1 MTIKSIDKKPTT
13 REDIVNHPDLRN
25 MIFFAIKKLNIPH
38 DIEDDIAQTVALN
51 LMYKKI
57 AEANSVSFNI
67 FQHTKW
73 VYWNYKSK
81 REAYRRERI
90 QVGYEHTPD
99 ISFEEN
105 PVELK
110 EFKEWY
116 VENSRFLP
124 QVDRDVLEMSY
135 IQGILLKD
143 IGEKLGL
150 TKQRAQQ
157 IRSRA
162 IKKLREFYEES

>member
-1 MTIKSIDKKPTT
+1 MATQTINKKPTT

-25 MIFFAIKKLNIPH
+25 MIGFAIKKLNIPH
-38 DIEDDIAQTVALN
+38 EIEDDIAQTVALN

-57 AEANSVSFNI
+57 CAENSITFNI

-81 REAYRRERI
+81 REACRRDRI
-90 QVGYEHTPD
+90 QVGYEQTPD

-135 IQGILLKD
+135 IQGMLLKD
-143 IGEKLGL
+143 IGEHLGL